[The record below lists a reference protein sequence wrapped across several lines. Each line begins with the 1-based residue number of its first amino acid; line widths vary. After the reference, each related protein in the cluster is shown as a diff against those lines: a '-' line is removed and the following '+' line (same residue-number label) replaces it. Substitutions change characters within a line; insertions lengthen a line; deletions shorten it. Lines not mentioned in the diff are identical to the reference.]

1 MSGSSFR
8 YLIKEGFRNTW
19 TNRMMSIA
27 SICVLLS
34 CLVIIGSA
42 SMIFLNIESL
52 VNKIEAENVIMV
64 YIGDKTLAES
74 NESDALDI
82 DSSITQEDID
92 KMGDEL
98 RAMSNVENVEFVSKE
113 EAWDEQLATMEDA
126 QAELFKEETDKI
138 PLPNAYKVT
147 VKDLSQFNQ
156 TVDEIKELDN
166 IYTVRQNTD
175 LAKKLDTLSRGIS
188 VIAIVIIAVL
198 FVISLFIISNTIKLT
213 VYSRRLEISIMKSVG
228 ATNSFVQL
236 PFVVEGVILGIV
248 SGVISLGAVWGIY
261 ELAVSRLGDVFSSIG
276 LVPLKF
282 NNYAL
287 IMLGVFVAIGILSGV
302 GGSLITMRK
311 YLNKEGSEISA
322 I

>member
-19 TNRMMSIA
+19 TNRMMSVA

-34 CLVIIGSA
+34 CLVLIGSA
-42 SMIFLNIESL
+42 SMIFLNINSL
-52 VNKIEAENVIMV
+52 VSKIENENVIMV
-64 YIGDKTLAES
+64 YIGDKTLEES
-74 NESDALDI
+74 NNDNSLDI
-82 DSSITQEDID
+82 DSTITQQDID
-92 KMGDEL
+92 EMGEKL
-98 RAMSNVENVEFVSKE
+98 RAMSNVQDVEFVAKE
-113 EAWDEQLATMEDA
+113 TAWQEQLDTMEDA
-126 QAELFKEETDKI
+126 QAELFSEDKDKI

-147 VKDLSQFNQ
+147 VRDLSQFTA
-156 TVDEIKELDN
+156 TVNEIKQLDH

-175 LAKKLDTLSRGIS
+175 LAKKLDTISRGIS

-236 PFVVEGVILGIV
+236 PFIVEGIILGVI
-248 SGVISLGAVWGIY
+248 SGVISLGAVWGFY
-261 ELAVSRLGDVFSSIG
+261 EFAVSRLKDVFSSIG
-276 LVPLKF
+276 LDALKF
-282 NNYAL
+282 VDYAL
-287 IMLGVFVAIGILSGV
+287 PMLGVFVAIGVVSGV

-322 I
+322 V

>member
-1 MSGSSFR
+1 MSGSSVK

-34 CLVIIGSA
+34 CLVLIGSA
-42 SMIFLNIESL
+42 SMIFLNINSL
-52 VNKIEAENVIMV
+52 VDKIENENVIMV
-64 YIGDKTLAES
+64 YIGDKTLEES
-74 NESDALDI
+74 NDENALDI
-82 DSSITQEDID
+82 DSTITQQDID
-92 KMGDEL
+92 EMGEKL
-98 RAMSNVENVEFVSKE
+98 RAMSNVQDVEFVAKE
-113 EAWDEQLATMEDA
+113 VAWQEQLDTMEDA
-126 QAELFKEETDKI
+126 QAELFSEDKDKI

-147 VKDLSQFNQ
+147 VRDLAQFTE
-156 TVDEIKELDN
+156 TVDEIKKLDN

-175 LAKKLDTLSRGIS
+175 LAKKLDTISRGIS

-236 PFVVEGVILGIV
+236 PFVVEGIILGVI
-248 SGVISLGAVWGIY
+248 SGVVSLGAVWGFY
-261 ELAVSRLGDVFSSIG
+261 EFAVSRLKDVFSSIG
-276 LVPLKF
+276 LDALRFVD
-282 NNYAL
+282 YAL
-287 IMLGVFVAIGILSGV
+287 PMLGIFVAIGVVSGV

-322 I
+322 V